1 MNRDTAHV
9 WRSRVTTSV
18 FRQTEQKKKR
28 GKEKI
33 APLLRL
39 NRIIRLARE
48 IPVLDAGD
56 LIASLVEAR
65 GKRGRE
71 SRLIALA
78 GDCDVTLVCPFR
90 ASPPPPCLRQLS
102 LRYHR
107 MFCRLR
113 GGNAILSC
121 EPSRNETRCT
131 PNTRPVVVLVSSSS
145 SSCCS
150 FALRWNR
157 ATFDYRLRVI
167 FVPSSRSARYVLV
180 PVWQL
185 HIAYRTL
192 LMLGRA
198 LFSAAACS
206 RESRSSASEEWNS
219 RTGRFNSAPS
229 LFYALAT
236 FYSHTKFPVFFSFSF
251 FFLFLVVSSWKVGFF
266 CN

>member
-78 GDCDVTLVCPFR
+78 GDCDVTLVCPSR
-90 ASPPPPCLRQLS
+90 ASPPPLFKTAVITISQNVLSSSRWERDSFLR
-102 LRYHR
+102 
-107 MFCRLR
+107 
-113 GGNAILSC
+113 A
-121 EPSRNETRCT
+121 EPQRDTLHAEHASGRRA
-131 PNTRPVVVLVSSSS
+131 RVVVVVVVLLVCVTLESRHVRLPT
-145 SSCCS
+145 SCHICTVLEVRSLCS
-150 FALRWNR
+150 CTGMAV
-157 ATFDYRLRVI
+157 TYR
-167 FVPSSRSARYVLV
+167 VPDAAHAWPCAFFGS
-180 PVWQL
+180 
-185 HIAYRTL
+185 
-192 LMLGRA
+192 G
-198 LFSAAACS
+198 LFS
-206 RESRSSASEEWNS
+206 RV
-219 RTGRFNSAPS
+219 S
-229 LFYALAT
+229 LFCVRGV
-236 FYSHTKFPVFFSFSF
+236 KFSYRSFQLCSVSF
-251 FFLFLVVSSWKVGFF
+251 LRTRDFLFAY
-266 CN
+266 